1 MDERP
6 VINEEIAKSI
16 GKENT
21 FAVDYTDRESCRDE
35 VLDLCGQ
42 VGWCLRREH
51 FSGRTVTLKV
61 KFADFHTIT
70 RSVSSDRPIC
80 WDEEIFSLAEKLLQ
94 TINVKPGVRLLGVTV
109 SGLDRPE
116 DTPVLGFAE
125 DERLRARNRAVD
137 QLKSRFGESIIKRG
151 ILK

>member
-1 MDERP
+1 M
-6 VINEEIAKSI
+6 
-16 GKENT
+16 
-21 FAVDYTDRESCRDE
+21 
-35 VLDLCGQ
+35 
-42 VGWCLRREH
+42 
-51 FSGRTVTLKV
+51 
-61 KFADFHTIT
+61 
-70 RSVSSDRPIC
+70 
-80 WDEEIFSLAEKLLQ
+80 AEKLLQ